1 MSTGSDSE
9 DSEKSCKGTM
19 SRHILAKDPR
29 FKAAHDNL
37 KAAKDSQDKRGPL
50 PGNDWSN
57 LIKLTSDSPDS
68 DSEEEDAPT
77 PYVDVYAQQPNPPKE
92 ESTSKKG
99 LKPVHLNVGS
109 STQAHDNVAFYHLF
123 FFLKNYYKELDKKA
137 KDCLAR
143 VTGSR
148 SPPNFTNMKIDRDRI
163 PIMFFS
169 GSVMSLFAAYLA
181 DQAKQI
187 KPGCEDLPYGMQ
199 SCDNYY
205 SAIKN
210 YYNVR
215 HPQAQETDHRPQGL
229 TEKNYTQLRRKM
241 LKLVEKR
248 VTADGSM
255 TCSPRYRPV

>member
-1 MSTGSDSE
+1 MVTGYDSE

-19 SRHILAKDPR
+19 SRHIYAKDPK

-37 KAAKDSQDKRGPL
+37 KAAKDSEEKRGPL
-50 PGNDWSN
+50 PPTDWTN
-57 LIKLTSDSPDS
+57 LIQLNLESPG
-68 DSEEEDAPT
+68 SEEEEEESPAPF
-77 PYVDVYAQQPNPPKE
+77 VDVYALKPNPPKE

-109 STQAHDNVAFYHLF
+109 STQAHDNSAFYHLF
-123 FFLKNYYKELDKKA
+123 FFLKNHYKELDKKA

-187 KPGCEDLPYGMQ
+187 RAGCENLPYGMQ

-215 HPQAQETDHRPQGL
+215 HPQAQETVHRPQGL
-229 TEKNYTQLRRKM
+229 TEKKITLNYAKKCLNWWRN
-241 LKLVEKR
+241 
-248 VTADGSM
+248 A
-255 TCSPRYRPV
+255 